1 MQERRREDLRQ
12 PPDVPRQDAVVIVE
26 PVVAG
31 PVEDLEYPDQRDEAD
46 HEEEGL
52 PRLGQIDFGGPHRT
66 ALTPPGWTR
75 HAHIVPPPWH
85 DGTSSERIRRTQSAS
100 RSR

>member
-12 PPDVPRQDAVVIVE
+12 PADVTRQDAVVVVE

-31 PVEDLEYPDQRDEAD
+31 PVEDLEHPDQPDEPD

-52 PRLGQIDFGGPHRT
+52 PRLGHIEFRGPHRT
-66 ALTPPGWTR
+66 ALTPPSFTR
-75 HAHIVPPPWH
+75 HAHIVPPPWR
-85 DGTSSERIRRTQSAS
+85 DATSSERIRRTQSAS